1 MAEDVKLDV
10 LPDAAQSYE
19 STQRAEIN
27 EWKHDQPGL
36 LSVGAGFVV
45 ERLGNAL
52 GRFIPGSAM
61 QMALNLGSDAGKF
74 TSRFQKIR
82 RRAGVQRYEELLDR
96 ELEECDDLAQREQLW
111 AMGLAGTEGGVTGA
125 FGLAGM
131 AVDIPAIVT
140 FATRSVHLM
149 GLCYGFE
156 LKRPADRALV
166 LAILAVSGANS
177 SEDRSTAIAKL
188 DSLNSALD
196 SSARKAMVAEISEDT
211 FGQQAILI
219 AGKRLARDLAANL
232 AKRKLAQAVPFVG
245 SAVGAAVNAW
255 YIRDVCV
262 TARRTFQERWL
273 RQNGRWAEPAL
284 RAPSGPAH
292 TVDAEV
298 VG

>member
-1 MAEDVKLDV
+1 MTV
-10 LPDAAQSYE
+10 LPDATQAYE
-19 STQRAEIN
+19 AAQRAEIAD
-27 EWKHDQPGL
+27 WKHDNPGL

-52 GRFIPGSAM
+52 GRFVPGSAM
-61 QMALNLGSDAGKF
+61 QIALNLGSDAGKF
-74 TSRFQKIR
+74 TARFQKIR
-82 RRAGVQRYEELLDR
+82 ERAGVTDYAELVDG
-96 ELEECDDLAQREQLW
+96 ELERCDGLGQREQLW
-111 AMGLAGTEGGVTGA
+111 AMGLAGTEGGIAGA
-125 FGLAGM
+125 FGLIGM

-177 SEDRSTAIAKL
+177 AEDRSTAIAKL
-188 DSLNSALD
+188 EALNSALD
-196 SSARKAMVAEISEDT
+196 SGARNAMLREISENA

-273 RQNGRWAEPAL
+273 RHNGRWGEPAL
-284 RAPSGPAH
+284 RSPSGPAH